1 MEIGESSKS
10 SPASAEI
17 PPFAPGFRFHPT
29 DEELV
34 LYYLKRK
41 VSGKPFRFDAIS
53 EVDLYK
59 VEPWDLPARSRIQTR
74 DLEWYFFSPLD
85 KKYGNGSAR
94 ANRATENGYWKTTGK
109 DRVVKSGSGRT
120 VGAKKTLV
128 FHTGRAPHGERTNW
142 VMHEYRLDELGICQD
157 SAATQNGAHY
167 GAPFV
172 EEEWEDNVP
181 FPKVEDGVDE
191 EMLSFVPFNG
201 REQDQEMTN
210 ELDDNFLIDP
220 EELFEGMDPTLVEY
234 LLENENLALYP
245 AMEDSIVYHDGV
257 QNNQDFIIGHEGRR
271 GLAVLCAGEDNLGQD
286 INLLEQ
292 LQMDQVVDGEN
303 HVELNNL
310 NPASFNTPQSE
321 VGNNDLIYYDAVS
334 QYQPTHDEFFE
345 MNDFTNSFVGNV
357 DGFEKLDEILS
368 YFDATDN
375 DSHYM
380 IPDSSLEI
388 EKSSLNQANNVL
400 KMDEED
406 AKISPSPQ
414 VSSGIIAG
422 TNVTDVPYTEKLPQA
437 GGQPVLEHLDGRAAS
452 DAQYDTSAH
461 KTTLTRRLTNMLGA
475 ISSPPAYAAEFPP
488 KAMMKSLGP
497 TSMTESSSSVH
508 IMTGMIRMNEISHL
522 TMSGGESWPLLK
534 DGNIG
539 FVVSYGISEGNEIG
553 NPSGFEQNML
563 GKMISGMM
571 RSGFHLLFFSV
582 VLLTASYK
590 IGSCFCSR

>member
-10 SPASAEI
+10 SPVSAEM
-17 PPFAPGFRFHPT
+17 PSFAPGFRFHPT

-85 KKYGNGSAR
+85 RKYGNGSAR

-109 DRVVKSGSGRT
+109 DREVKSGSGRT

-157 SAATQNGAHY
+157 SAATQDLFVVCRIFRKNGAGPQNGAHY

-191 EMLSFVPFNG
+191 EMLPLVPFNE

-234 LLENENLALYP
+234 LLESNDVKEEQNHPQFGGRNEIPQLLEPYQILPEYNEQFLEMNDLVVPPDAVEDPAIYPTVEDPALEDHVYSVDENFALYP
-245 AMEDSIVYHDGV
+245 AVGDSIIYHDGV

-292 LQMDQVVDGEN
+292 LQVVDGEN

-310 NPASFNTPQSE
+310 NPESFNTPQSE
-321 VGNNDLIYYDAVS
+321 VDNNDLIYYDAVS

-345 MNDFTNSFVGNV
+345 MNDFTNSFVGNA

-380 IPDSSLEI
+380 VPDSSLEI
-388 EKSSLNQANNVL
+388 EKSSLNQANKVL

-422 TNVTDVPYTEKLPQA
+422 TNC
-437 GGQPVLEHLDGRAAS
+437 H
-452 DAQYDTSAH
+452 
-461 KTTLTRRLTNMLGA
+461 
-475 ISSPPAYAAEFPP
+475 
-488 KAMMKSLGP
+488 
-497 TSMTESSSSVH
+497 
-508 IMTGMIRMNEISHL
+508 
-522 TMSGGESWPLLK
+522 
-534 DGNIG
+534 
-539 FVVSYGISEGNEIG
+539 
-553 NPSGFEQNML
+553 
-563 GKMISGMM
+563 
-571 RSGFHLLFFSV
+571 
-582 VLLTASYK
+582 
-590 IGSCFCSR
+590 